1 MKEIRHKKNKI
12 KPKKINLIKNQI
24 KMKTKMKIN
33 NLIKTKKER
42 MNFQKLIIITK
53 NKIEVQKYR
62 QSLINKVIL
71 IRMP

>member
-1 MKEIRHKKNKI
+1 MKMHLFIVKPKWRIRKMKEIRHKKNKI

-42 MNFQKLIIITK
+42 MNF
-53 NKIEVQKYR
+53 
-62 QSLINKVIL
+62 
-71 IRMP
+71 